1 MVRLSYLLS
10 LVLCWF
16 LLPRSWSETLLIGMH
31 RYHLVAFLDT
41 LGIDRRQD
49 DFWRV
54 RGWGGFSS

>member
-31 RYHLVAFLDT
+31 RSHLVAFLNA
-41 LGIDRRQD
+41 LGID
-49 DFWRV
+49 
-54 RGWGGFSS
+54 